1 MKAILA
7 AKIFAV
13 FMVGAIC
20 FQIALVAGVP
30 WGEFAWGGKYPG
42 TLPDSMRFASVFST
56 FLLVMFLLVVLTR
69 AGLILPKRSPLSKK
83 LIWIVVGYCGLGI
96 IANAITP
103 SFWERIIWVP
113 VLIICFVSS
122 LVVARAK

>member
-1 MKAILA
+1 MRKILA

-42 TLPDSMRFASVFST
+42 TLPDFMRFASVFST
-56 FLLVMFLLVVLTR
+56 FLLVMFLVVVLTR
-69 AGLILPKRSPLSKK
+69 AGLILPKRFSLSQK

-103 SFWERIIWVP
+103 SFWERVIWVP

-122 LVVARAK
+122 LIVAKAQ